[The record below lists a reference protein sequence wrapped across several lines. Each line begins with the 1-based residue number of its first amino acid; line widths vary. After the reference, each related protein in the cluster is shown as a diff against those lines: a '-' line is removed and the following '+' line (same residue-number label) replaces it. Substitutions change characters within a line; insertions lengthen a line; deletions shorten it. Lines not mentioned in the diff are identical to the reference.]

1 VRQEPLAP
9 IEPEG
14 ILDGLRWGCI
24 FRGALLDIGLTIAA
38 SIPLL
43 LVLAGPAAFSENTD
57 IANEAM
63 DQALTSPEGMFWSMV
78 IGLLAT
84 VVGAYYGARR
94 AGSHHLRHGGWVAVV
109 SLALGLPFLLLSSSQ
124 AVASNP
130 LWYDSLS
137 IAFVLPAG
145 LLGGLLARQLGG
157 TAA

>member
-1 VRQEPLAP
+1 VRQDPFAP

-24 FRGALLDIGLTIAA
+24 LRGALLDIGLTIAA

-43 LVLAGPAAFSENTD
+43 LVLAGPTAFSEDAD
-57 IANEAM
+57 IANETM
-63 DQALTSPEGMFWSMV
+63 DQALTSPEGLFWSMV

-109 SLALGLPFLLLSSSQ
+109 SLALGLPFMLLSGGQ
-124 AVASNP
+124 GGAGNP
-130 LWYDSLS
+130 FWYDALS
-137 IAFVLPAG
+137 IVCMLPAG
-145 LLGGLLARQLGG
+145 LLGGLTARKLGG
-157 TAA
+157 DAA